1 MKTIKGV
8 SYSDLMDYM
17 EKNDG
22 EYIDT
27 LPGSLIDDL
36 MISVEAGTLVCFET
50 YQNAWSSVYTVFFYP
65 VDEDR
70 DAWIKWDSR
79 REAFI
84 KEYGEE
90 ALL

>member
-36 MISVEAGTLVCFET
+36 MISVPAGVLVCFET
-50 YQNAWSSVYTVFFYP
+50 YRTAWTSDYTVFFYP
-65 VDEDR
+65 VAEEAE
-70 DAWIKWDSR
+70 AWTVWDKR

>member
-8 SYSDLMDYM
+8 SYTDLMNYM
-17 EKNDG
+17 EKNAG
-22 EYIDT
+22 EYLDT

-36 MISVEAGTLVCFET
+36 IISVPAGVLVCFET
-50 YQNAWSSVYTVFFYP
+50 YATAWTSNYTVHYFP
-65 VDEDR
+65 EGEEVK
-70 DAWIKWDSR
+70 AWTMWDDR

>member
-50 YQNAWSSVYTVFFYP
+50 YKNAWASVYTIFFYP
-65 VDEDR
+65 VSEEA
-70 DAWIKWDSR
+70 DAWTIWDER